1 MNFFATFKLVIRS
14 LLSRKGRSFLTI
26 LGIVIGVAGVIII
39 IALGAG
45 AQALILGQVTKLGSN
60 MLAVMPG
67 KTNESGAPASAYGI
81 QITTLVTEDAE
92 ALQDKSRVPHATAV
106 AGAVTGSGTITWHNQ
121 EADTNYVGTQAD
133 YSNVVNIN
141 LTDGRFFDQREET
154 GAANVIVIGSQI
166 KEDLFGETNPIGQIV
181 KIKSVPFMVIGVIE
195 KRGSFM
201 FTNQDNQVYMPLKL
215 AQTQLLGIHHLVA
228 VYLKVDS
235 AENMPVTT
243 DEVTQIL
250 KERHNIKRDVDMDFT
265 VRNLADAIKVMT
277 QITDALRL
285 FLVAMAA
292 ISLIVGGVGILNI
305 MLVTVAERTREIG
318 LRKAVGA
325 TNGNI
330 LKQFLF
336 ESGLLT
342 LLGGIVGIIVGILVS
357 FLAYVG
363 ARAAGLDWA
372 FIISPISV
380 VLSVG
385 ISILTGVVFGL
396 YPAYKAS
403 RLSPIEALRY
413 E

>member
-1 MNFFATFKLVIRS
+1 M
-14 LLSRKGRSFLTI
+14 TI